1 MIGFMILSSINDIS
15 KKLQTDV
22 ISSLKNLFINQGPS
36 GKSLVAKQHD
46 SMKLFLV
53 LCLAAV
59 AVSSLEVDLV
69 EVVIRAE
76 EELKSSLMSQLI
88 AGQRSSRFNRKKFT
102 PE

>member
-1 MIGFMILSSINDIS
+1 
-15 KKLQTDV
+15 
-22 ISSLKNLFINQGPS
+22 
-36 GKSLVAKQHD
+36 
-46 SMKLFLV
+46 MKLFLV